1 MVKMLIKKTTI
12 KNIDYILFTLLYVI
26 TVIVLLRP
34 SVYSNGVGY
43 YSWLRSA
50 TFDKNLDTTNE
61 FKHYTQLFQEKYGW
75 SGVTDDLK
83 LARTKTGY
91 QSDKYTIG
99 PAIFW
104 APFFAIGHG
113 MTLLLNKFGAHYPV
127 DGYSYW
133 YVLMISIGSSLYGF
147 LGLLLGY
154 KFSKKFFSESAS
166 SLALLGVWFA
176 SSAVFYMYFHPS
188 LSHAI
193 EIFTV
198 ASFIYFWWKI
208 RETGSLVQW
217 GILGVLGGLMMLV
230 RTESVVY
237 LIIPGLDFFTQF
249 WHNKEKR
256 KSIMYSILLFGVFL
270 ILTFSPQVIVWK
282 IVYGKFFLNAYGAHF
297 ALIHPIQSQTMADAG
312 VGDTS
317 LLKYFSHPHLFQTFS
332 GKDYGLFTWT
342 PLILFAIVGLF
353 LAIRK
358 YTLLSSMFLLVLF
371 GIAYVV
377 SCAGGGGGSF
387 GARYLVRNS
396 FIFIFGLA
404 AFFEAI
410 HSKIS
415 FRWITI
421 IILFFVWW
429 NFSLIIQYVA
439 GKIGRGNPFE
449 WSQIIKNQ
457 VLYVPKTVM
466 HKGKMLLFQKGR
478 RFNVSP
484 EKNK

>member
-1 MVKMLIKKTTI
+1 MIKMLIKKTNI

-83 LARTKTGY
+83 LVRTKTGY

-133 YVLMISIGSSLYGF
+133 YVLMISLGSSLYGF

-166 SLALLGVWFA
+166 SFALLGIWFA

-193 EIFTV
+193 EMFTV
-198 ASFIYFWWKI
+198 AGFIYFWWKI
-208 RETGSLVQW
+208 RETRSLVRW

-230 RTESVVY
+230 RTESVIY
-237 LIIPGLDFFTQF
+237 LAIPGFDIFMQF

-256 KSIMYSILLFGVFL
+256 IGILYATLIFGVFL
-270 ILTFSPQVIVWK
+270 ILAFLPQMIVWK
-282 IVYGKFFLNAYGAHF
+282 IVYGKFFLNTYGAHF
-297 ALIHPIQSQTMADAG
+297 VLIHPIQSQTMADAG
-312 VGDTS
+312 VGDTN
-317 LLKYFSHPHLFQTFS
+317 LLKYFSHPHLIQTFF
-332 GKDYGLFTWT
+332 GKDFGLFTWT
-342 PLILFAIVGLF
+342 PIILLAVAGLF
-353 LAIRK
+353 LSIRK
-358 YTLLSSMFLLVLF
+358 YSLLSFELLLALF

-377 SCAGGGGGSF
+377 SCAGGGGSSF
-387 GARYLVRNS
+387 GARYLVRNAL
-396 FIFIFGLA
+396 IFIFGLA
-404 AFFEAI
+404 AFFETLR
-410 HSKIS
+410 SKIS
-415 FRWITI
+415 FRWKVI
-421 IILFFVWW
+421 IVLFFVWW
-429 NFSLIIQYVA
+429 NFSLIVQYAA
-439 GKIGRGNPFE
+439 GKIGRGKPFE
-449 WSQIIKNQ
+449 WSQVIKAQ
-457 VLYVPKTVM
+457 VSYVPEM
-466 HKGKMLLFQKGR
+466 IIHKGKMLLFQKGKEV
-478 RFNVSP
+478 NVSP
-484 EKNK
+484 NKNK